1 MLLSY
6 WRAYAAAKL
15 GNEDMYRM
23 FLTNI
28 ESSINY
34 LFGNEFYEG
43 SLQRNIHK
51 FTLERFENQK
61 LINLLGSDKVL
72 QVILLMQQQFN
83 KIPKEIYQIVIL
95 NKALSAIDEGIIQA
109 LPN

>member
-61 LINLLGSDKVL
+61 MINLIGSDKVL
-72 QVILLMQQQFN
+72 QVILLMQ
-83 KIPKEIYQIVIL
+83 
-95 NKALSAIDEGIIQA
+95 
-109 LPN
+109 